1 MSHPGGAIPVD
12 PAAVP
17 GTSPAEVPSV
27 SIASPEMEFHS
38 SATLSMG
45 VELELQIVNRRDY
58 NLSRGAPD
66 LLYLLK
72 DVACPG
78 EIKPEITEGMIELN
92 SSIHTRHDE
101 LERELRTI
109 RDVLVAQADRL
120 NLGIC
125 GGGTHPFHRWNEQ
138 RIFDGP
144 RFSFISDLY
153 GYLAKQFTV
162 FGQHIHLGCPSGD
175 DAVFLLH
182 RMSRYI
188 PHFIALSAASP
199 FYQGEDTR
207 FQSSRLNVVFAFPLS
222 GCMPLVRSWEEFQT
236 YFQRMKSFGIVSS
249 MKDFYWDIRPK
260 PEYGTIE
267 IRVCDTPLSVDQ
279 AAALAAYA
287 QTLAAEILDDRATQP
302 SADVYEVYN
311 YNRFQA
317 CRFGLKG
324 NFIDPWTKSHR
335 SLHEDVRMTL
345 DRLSD
350 RSVAMQTERPLARLR
365 DQVARDHSG
374 AEQIRAWMTQ
384 HGALSSVVNRQ
395 TQWWRSDPET

>member
-1 MSHPGGAIPVD
+1 MSEPGLPPTPPPAPAGDVD
-12 PAAVP
+12 EMQFK
-17 GTSPAEVPSV
+17 TSRA
-27 SIASPEMEFHS
+27 
-38 SATLSMG
+38 LSMG

-66 LLYLLK
+66 LLYLLQS
-72 DVACPG
+72 VTCPG

-92 SSIHTRHDE
+92 SSVHDSYAT
-101 LERELRTI
+101 LVAELRTI
-109 RDVLVAQADRL
+109 RDVLVRQADRL
-120 NLGIC
+120 NLGIA
-125 GGGTHPFHRWNEQ
+125 GGGTHPFHRWSDQ

-162 FGQHIHLGCPSGD
+162 FGQHIHLGCASGD
-175 DAVFLLH
+175 DAVYLLH

-199 FYQGEDTR
+199 YYQGEDSR

-222 GCMPLVRSWEEFQT
+222 GCMPFVQSWEEFEA
-236 YFQRMKSFGIVSS
+236 YFKRMKGFGIVSS

-267 IRVCDTPLSVDQ
+267 IRVCDTPLTVDK

-287 QTLAAEILDDRATQP
+287 QTLGAHLLDDRATRP
-302 SADVYEVYN
+302 IRDVYEVYN

-324 NFIDPWTKSHR
+324 NFIDPYTKAHR
-335 SLHEDVRMTL
+335 TLHEDVRQTL
-345 DRLSD
+345 DVLSD
-350 RSVAMQTERPLARLR
+350 RSAVMGTELPLANIRE
-365 DQVARDHSG
+365 QVARETSE
-374 AEQIRAWMTQ
+374 AELLRGWMDK

-395 TQWWRSDPET
+395 CAAWRGEA

>member
-1 MSHPGGAIPVD
+1 MSDTPNQAVD
-12 PAAVP
+12 PTKAPPAAE
-17 GTSPAEVPSV
+17 GAG
-27 SIASPEMEFHS
+27 EMDFRKSE
-38 SATLSMG
+38 ALSMG

-66 LLYLLK
+66 LLFLLK
-72 DVACPG
+72 DVKSPG

-92 SSIHTRHDE
+92 SSVHTRHDE
-101 LERELRTI
+101 LETELRAI
-109 RDVLVAQADRL
+109 RDVLVQQADRL

-125 GGGTHPFHRWNEQ
+125 GGGTHPFHRWSDQ
-138 RIFDGP
+138 RIFEGP

-162 FGQHIHLGCPSGD
+162 FGQHIHIGCPSGD

-182 RMSRYI
+182 RMSRFI

-199 FYQGEDTR
+199 FYQGEDSR

-222 GCMPLVRSWEEFQT
+222 GCMPLVRSWDEFKN
-236 YFQRMKSFGIVSS
+236 YFDRMKSFGIVSS

-267 IRVCDTPLSVDQ
+267 IRVCDTPLTVEQ

-287 QTLAAEILDDRATQP
+287 QTLAADILDDRETLP
-302 SADVYEVYN
+302 IPDVYEMYN

-324 NFIDPWTKSHR
+324 NFIDPWTKEHR
-335 SLHEDVRMTL
+335 SLHEDIRMTL

-350 RSVAMQTERPLARLR
+350 RSVSMKTEQPLAGLR

-374 AEQIRAWMTQ
+374 AERLRQWL
-384 HGALSSVVNRQ
+384 GEYGSLSSVVNRQ
-395 TQWWRSDPET
+395 CQFWREDRPR